1 MTYTMIGAYRLPNIL
16 PAQEPEICMGK
27 YARLRLNFL
36 KQNRRVMDTNLK
48 TSGSLNQHLAEI
60 QATTAQQVERSVTQ
74 MAMAQGITEELKAK
88 DQMRWVG
95 LMNNIRQ
102 SAEELVLRDLVF
114 N

>member
-1 MTYTMIGAYRLPNIL
+1 MTYTMIGDYRLPNIL

-36 KQNRRVMDTNLK
+36 KQHRRVLYTNLK

-60 QATTAQQVERSVTQ
+60 QETAAQQVEQAVTR
-74 MAMAQGITEELKAK
+74 MAREQGVSEELKAR

-95 LMNNIRQ
+95 LMNNVRQ
-102 SAEELVLRDLVF
+102 SAEELVLRDLVY